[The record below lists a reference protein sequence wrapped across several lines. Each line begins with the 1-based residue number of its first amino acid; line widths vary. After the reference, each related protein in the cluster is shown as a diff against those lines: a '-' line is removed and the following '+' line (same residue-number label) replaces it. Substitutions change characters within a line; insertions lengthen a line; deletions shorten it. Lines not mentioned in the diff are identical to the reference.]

1 MSYNMNVTSALLGCS
16 FICIFLANILVIV
29 VINMA
34 GEYDSCKFDVTPY
47 IIANMLAID
56 FTVIYM
62 AATEKFVSLRAKL
75 VSYIIYML
83 AIAFQVS
90 MLVVD
95 VVELNADC
103 VREIRRDD
111 AVFVTLLAFPF
122 MHGISI
128 IFLACVY
135 PIMAREFWQ
144 NLKRMILDYNGN

>member
-1 MSYNMNVTSALLGCS
+1 MNVTSLLLGCS
-16 FICIFLANILVIV
+16 FVCIFLANVLVII
-29 VINMA
+29 VISMA
-34 GEYDSCKFDVTPY
+34 GEYESCHFDVTPY
-47 IIANMLAID
+47 IITNMFAID

-62 AATEKFVSLRAKL
+62 AATEKFVSPRAKL

-95 VVELNADC
+95 VVKLNTDC
-103 VREIRRDD
+103 IREIRRDD
-111 AVFVTLLAFPF
+111 AVFVTLLAFPC

-135 PIMAREFWQ
+135 PIMAKEFRQ